1 MTDREASKLV
11 FPELSYQLSGIFFEV
26 HNALGRFCNEQQYAD
41 ATERL
46 LKRQGLSYIRE
57 FQLPKSFE
65 GERAGRNKVDFL
77 VEDKLVIELKA
88 KRITGRE
95 DYYQLRR
102 YLQAAGLKLG
112 IIVNFRDKY
121 IKPKRIL
128 DSQVK

>member
-88 KRITGRE
+88 KRITMTIGKSRNTMRRMLTPRNRMMS
-95 DYYQLRR
+95 QLFFP
-102 YLQAAGLKLG
+102 
-112 IIVNFRDKY
+112 I
-121 IKPKRIL
+121 
-128 DSQVK
+128 